1 MTEFLSVALG
11 IGLAAACGFRVF
23 VPLLFVSIAAKAGK
37 LTLVSSFQ
45 WMGTDAAMIA
55 FSVATAIEIAAYY
68 IPWLDNLLD
77 TIATPAAVVA
87 GAIISAS
94 VFTGMDPFL
103 RWTLAVIAG
112 AGAAGVVQS
121 ASVVTRAASTA
132 STGGFGNFAVAT
144 AELILAV
151 VASFLAPFVAIV
163 LVLCLMIYIGRKA
176 YKRYKIAHP
185 AQAAST
191 TAT

>member
-1 MTEFLSVALG
+1 
-11 IGLAAACGFRVF
+11 
-23 VPLLFVSIAAKAGK
+23 
-37 LTLVSSFQ
+37 
-45 WMGTDAAMIA
+45 
-55 FSVATAIEIAAYY
+55 
-68 IPWLDNLLD
+68 
-77 TIATPAAVVA
+77 
-87 GAIISAS
+87 
-94 VFTGMDPFL
+94 MDPFL